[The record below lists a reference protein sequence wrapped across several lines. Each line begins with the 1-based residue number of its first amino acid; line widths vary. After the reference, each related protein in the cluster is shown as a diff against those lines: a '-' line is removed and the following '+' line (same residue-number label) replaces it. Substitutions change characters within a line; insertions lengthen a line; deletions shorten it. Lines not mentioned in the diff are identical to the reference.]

1 MTDRPMFRAER
12 EISAEEA
19 LEILEEAS
27 YCVISTVDE
36 DGRPMSMM
44 IDKVHFP
51 KSGIKA

>member
-19 LEILEEAS
+19 LEILEEAA

-36 DGRPMSMM
+36 DGVPYLSL
-44 IDKVHFP
+44 IH
-51 KSGIKA
+51 I

>member
-36 DGRPMSMM
+36 DGAPYGVPMCSC
-44 IDKVHFP
+44 
-51 KSGIKA
+51 